1 MARHDTPILGGNG
14 EQFEERLRIA
24 EIRRL
29 PDISGD
35 ERRYQGLLRLTELMT
50 ANGRNADEDYQLA
63 LREHREDEEF
73 TVLVLKT
80 LDALEES
87 RYLERWALVQLAI
100 DLEHPVAGDYL
111 VHFVRSP
118 IPRERSED
126 TAHGLS
132 TVTEEVI
139 LRTTAIEGLARLFR
153 YDVDS
158 SDTLLDVISSSDYVA
173 MRRAAWFALVDGGR
187 RDALERARAL
197 LEEHGYGWIADL
209 RRIPVQE
216 AEQHDPRRI
225 DPDRRP
231 LGGIPAPYDD

>member
-1 MARHDTPILGGNG
+1 MARHDTPILGGTG
-14 EQFEERLRIA
+14 ERFEERLRIA
-24 EIRRL
+24 EVRRL

-35 ERRYQGLLRLTELMT
+35 ERLYQGLLHLTALMT
-50 ANGRNADEDYQLA
+50 ANGRNADEDYQVA

-73 TVLVLKT
+73 AVLVLKT
-80 LDALEES
+80 LDRLEES

-111 VHFVRSP
+111 AHFVRSP
-118 IPRERSED
+118 IPEERSED

-153 YDVDS
+153 RHVDS
-158 SDTLLDVISSSDYVA
+158 SDTLLDVIASSDYVA

-197 LEEHGYGWIADL
+197 LEEHGYGWIAEL
-209 RRIPVQE
+209 RRVPVQE
-216 AEQHDPRRI
+216 AEQPDPRRI